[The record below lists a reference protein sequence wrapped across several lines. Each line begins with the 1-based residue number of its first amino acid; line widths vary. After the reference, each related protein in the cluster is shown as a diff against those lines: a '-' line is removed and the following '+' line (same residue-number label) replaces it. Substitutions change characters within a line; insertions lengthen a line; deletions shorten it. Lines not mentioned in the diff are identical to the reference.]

1 MSSFHVPQVIQ
12 CAQGYTESGE
22 WGYLC
27 VLLPPSP
34 CHTQHIQ
41 ESNPKKGIEWMYT
54 ETPYAMNAQARLK
67 DEDPLDGPP
76 CTLKFE
82 ESEPCSAVNQAT
94 TVPVENGL
102 KRRRS
107 SSRSSRDT
115 SSGSGSSS
123 SDSGSNSDVERSQ
136 KRSLQY
142 SSLSPLHP
150 FTTNEPRPTARYPN
164 LNGTNIKH
172 HTMI

>member
-1 MSSFHVPQVIQ
+1 MSYS
-12 CAQGYTESGE
+12 
-22 WGYLC
+22 
-27 VLLPPSP
+27 PPSP
-34 CHTQHIQ
+34 YHTQHIQ

-94 TVPVENGL
+94 TDSVSVENGL

-107 SSRSSRDT
+107 SSRSSRDS
-115 SSGSGSSS
+115 SSGSSSSS

-136 KRSLQY
+136 KRSLHY
-142 SSLSPLHP
+142 SYRPLSPPYTPSPLTSHALQP
-150 FTTNEPRPTARYPN
+150 DPQIWTAQ
-164 LNGTNIKH
+164 ISS
-172 HTMI
+172 IAQ